1 MVVNDFDER
10 LDGGREGI
18 RTPDP
23 GVANAVLSQLSYT
36 PILRN
41 IIKTIENPAFA
52 SALNERRT
60 LAAEL
65 ATHGPAVITI

>member
-1 MVVNDFDER
+1 MSVIPPAKSPSPAGKSGRINWMVVNDSDER

-41 IIKTIENPAFA
+41 ILKRLKNGVRIR
-52 SALNERRT
+52 L
-60 LAAEL
+60 
-65 ATHGPAVITI
+65 